1 MHWKHSLL
9 CLFAFP
15 ALNYASQYPSK
26 DQITA
31 IFSHLT
37 GTNASYS
44 SFFSHVSPTVNWTI
58 EGTHPAA
65 GQYTNRTILEAI
77 FVRIDATGS
86 EERPLI
92 LTLTNVIGGG
102 DEEWSVQELEVLG
115 YCKNGSLYPSSL
127 WLNVY
132 RRICELQ
139 VC

>member
-1 MHWKHSLL
+1 M
-9 CLFAFP
+9 
-15 ALNYASQYPSK
+15 
-26 DQITA
+26 
-31 IFSHLT
+31 
-37 GTNASYS
+37 
-44 SFFSHVSPTVNWTI
+44 NWTI